1 MRIAAIL
8 ISVMLAAPAWAEE
21 VLYCAE
27 TDSNGF
33 YWEEGSS
40 EGKRTGFKPKRYIVN
55 IISESRRNIS
65 PMIGDTKGSTSR
77 YTCRRYDPDIPR
89 QVVCNSIL
97 GLTPWI
103 FHDNTFVRA
112 FLPGPPTAPP
122 GKADNNVIISYG
134 TCVKY

>member
-65 PMIGDTKGSTSR
+65 PMTGDTKGSTSS
-77 YTCRRYDPDIPR
+77 YTCRRNDPDIPR
-89 QVVCNSIL
+89 QVVCN
-97 GLTPWI
+97 PI
-103 FHDNTFVRA
+103 F
-112 FLPGPPTAPP
+112 P
-122 GKADNNVIISYG
+122 
-134 TCVKY
+134 C